1 LLPAT
6 VSTLVTPPIKHL
18 YITLMNS
25 RFLIRTIL
33 YTFVLI
39 FIVAGLKFGSA
50 YQRAFKPNIHTPG
63 GEIFYLY
70 VYTGSSYGQVMDTIY
85 KHRLVRNKKSFEW
98 VLKKKKYSSRIHP
111 GRYRVTD
118 NMSNNAFINM
128 LRSGMQEPV
137 NLVINIART
146 PDDLALRLSTQ
157 IEPSRENLSAL
168 MSDESWLSQFGFNK
182 QTILGMFIPNTYQL
196 WWNTSEVDLFKRM
209 YREYNKFWNSDRLEK
224 ARDIKLKPNEV
235 ITLASI
241 LINETNKEEE
251 YRRIAGVYINRLNQG
266 MRLQADPTIKFAL
279 GDFERTRILKK
290 DTEVNSPYNTYLH
303 NGLPPG
309 PISLPSIHAIDAVL
323 NYERHEYVFFCAKED
338 FSGYHNFARTIAQ
351 HNKNARSYQ
360 KALNRRNI
368 LK

>member
-1 LLPAT
+1 M
-6 VSTLVTPPIKHL
+6 VSPSLKNH
-18 YITLMNS
+18 YIALMNS
-25 RFLIRTIL
+25 RSLIRTIL
-33 YTFVLI
+33 YIFVI
-39 FIVAGLKFGSA
+39 FFIVAGFKFASA

-63 GEIFYLY
+63 GNIFHLY
-70 VYTGSSYGQVMDTIY
+70 IYTGSSYDQVLDTIY
-85 KHRLVRNKKSFEW
+85 KYKLVKNKKSFEW
-98 VLKKKKYSSRIHP
+98 IAKKKKYSSRIHP

-146 PDDLALRLSTQ
+146 ADDLALRLSTQ
-157 IEPSRENLSAL
+157 IEPSRKNLSAL
-168 MSDESWLSQFGFNK
+168 LSDESYLSQFGFNR
-182 QTILGMFIPNTYQL
+182 QTVLGMFIPNTYQF
-196 WWNTSEVDLFKRM
+196 WWNISKVDFFKRM

-224 ARDIKLKPNEV
+224 AREIKLKPNEV

-241 LINETNKEEE
+241 LINETNKEDE
-251 YRRIAGVYINRLNQG
+251 YRRIAGVYINRLNRG

-290 DTEVNSPYNTYLH
+290 DTQVNSPYNTYLH
-303 NGLPPG
+303 DGLPPG

-323 NYERHEYVFFCAKED
+323 NYEKHDYVFFCAKED

-360 KALNRRNI
+360 KALNTRNI
-368 LK
+368 FK